1 MSLPHKL
8 VFHIPELALVNDT
21 ITPVSIDELLAGL
34 ADELQQAG
42 VLSFYTINA
51 TGFYK
56 GRSYPE
62 RLITLFWK
70 DDPAPMQELFRRWFR
85 ENNDQLQQEAF
96 AFELDGV
103 LYTESLFPSEGKR
116 DVCHATEPMI

>member
-1 MSLPHKL
+1 MRLPHKL
-8 VFHIPELALVNDT
+8 VFHIPEMAKVNGR
-21 ITPVSIDELLAGL
+21 ITDVPIGRLLSGL

-62 RLITLFWK
+62 QLVTLFRQ
-70 DDPAPMQELFRRWFR
+70 DDPAPVQDLFRRWFR
-85 ENNDQLQQEAF
+85 EHNDQLQQEAF
-96 AFELDGV
+96 AFEVDGV
-103 LYTESLFPSEGKR
+103 LYTESL
-116 DVCHATEPMI
+116 